1 MQHKQSHASLHAA
14 VLNEV
19 TVYQHNKA

>member
-1 MQHKQSHASLHAA
+1 MH

-19 TVYQHNKA
+19 TVR